1 MAKSKSLPTPGHR
14 LLAALLSFQQ
24 GHVGVDR
31 MLKQFADAKIQPAW
45 EILAMRLLFD
55 INKQVD
61 AAFDTAKVPKWL
73 I

>member
-1 MAKSKSLPTPGHR
+1 
-14 LLAALLSFQQ
+14 LLN
-24 GHVGVDR
+24 
-31 MLKQFADAKIQPAW
+31 AKIQPAW

-73 I
+73 M